1 MRANHDGGGCFP
13 TGKHYPGIAH
23 LLRGVASGLVEEI
36 DGTTPT
42 TLLPIVSIDVET
54 TGRDPAAD
62 RIVEIA
68 CVIWRNGVLEGRH
81 AWLVNPGRAISAEAS
96 GVHGI
101 RDEDVQDKPSFE
113 AIVPEL
119 HAVLQGLLPLAYN
132 AEFDR
137 NFLISELGRVQI
149 SLEHPAPA
157 VRKGIEWVDPLVW
170 ARELQKDEKGKSL
183 GEVAQRLGIEIARA
197 HRATDDA
204 EAALQVMQ
212 RFLNDSRVPRNYAA
226 FVQEQ
231 KRLGRIFTE
240 ERQHWRSAP
249 AAPAAAR

>member
-1 MRANHDGGGCFP
+1 
-13 TGKHYPGIAH
+13 
-23 LLRGVASGLVEEI
+23 LLRVVASGLVEEI
-36 DGTTPT
+36 EGSTETAS
-42 TLLPIVSIDVET
+42 LSLVSIDVET

-68 CVIWRNGVLEGRH
+68 CVIWRNGALEARH
-81 AWLVNPGRAISAEAS
+81 SWLVNPGRPISEEAS

-101 RDEDVQDKPSFE
+101 RDEDVQDKPSFD
-113 AIVPEL
+113 AIAPEL
-119 HAVLQGLLPLAYN
+119 LALLQGLLPMAYN

-137 NFLISELGRVQI
+137 NFLISELARAGVP
-149 SLEHPAPA
+149 LENPPPA

-204 EAALQVMQ
+204 EAALHVMQ
-212 RFLNDSRVPRNYAA
+212 RFLNDARVPRNYAA

-231 KRLGRIFTE
+231 KRLSRIFTE

-249 AAPAAAR
+249 VAVAR